1 MPELILR
8 SVCLQLPRNLPKTS
22 KNFPKISI
30 FLKLFFSF
38 FFDFFFAESIRMY
51 PNASE
56 CVKTGP
62 NRPENAEK
70 LRENVE
76 KLREGLFESL

>member
-8 SVCLQLPRNLPKTS
+8 SVYLQLARNLPKTP
-22 KNFPKISI
+22 KNFAK
-30 FLKLFFSF
+30 FLKKKFEIFSNF

-51 PNASE
+51 PNVSE
-56 CVKTGP
+56 RVKTGP

-76 KLREGLFESL
+76 KLREGL